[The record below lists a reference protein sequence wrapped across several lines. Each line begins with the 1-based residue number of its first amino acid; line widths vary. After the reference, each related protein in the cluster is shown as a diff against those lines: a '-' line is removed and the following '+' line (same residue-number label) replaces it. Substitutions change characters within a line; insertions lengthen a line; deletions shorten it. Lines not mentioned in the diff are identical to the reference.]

1 MEIFTLLKSNIRH
14 RKGSFVSI
22 IILMLI
28 VSMSFTAI
36 FSMKNNVAESIK
48 NEYEYVNVSD
58 LWLYMNTDSLTDDLL
73 SSVENH
79 SSVKDVNVKE
89 SVLASG
95 CSYKDAEVVGGVFML
110 KLTDDYRLLND
121 DLNGYADEVPE
132 INKGEIYITH
142 GLSVSL
148 GCGIGDTIKLNTV
161 TGEKEFTVK
170 HFIVEPVFGY
180 ITTSYNMAF
189 ISDEDFD
196 ILQKEA
202 VEYSTEQFVGDIR
215 VIDIYKADESISDND
230 FATQLNSDTGII
242 DFAEAS
248 MPKSIL
254 NYYCNLMPDM
264 ILSVLLAFI
273 LFLVIIVLI
282 VMGHSISTS
291 IEMEYT
297 SLGVLKA
304 QGFTKGKIKVILALQ
319 YVFAEVLGSVIG
331 IILAIPIVKIFE
343 NILQPLTSI
352 PSTNNISILTSIL
365 FIVAV
370 VAVSIIFIALMTRKV
385 GKISPMKAISGGKND
400 VYFSNRLNAPIT
412 KKALS
417 TSLAFRQFTS
427 NKRRYISTT
436 IVVSILMF
444 FMITMNV
451 LGSSMDSTSAMKSM
465 GMPLVEL
472 SFVTTEV
479 LPDEK
484 VEEIE
489 DVIESYTEIDTKY
502 YVNGLFFTLN
512 ENEYMCSIYKNP
524 EVMVMLEGR
533 YPQYDNEIA
542 VTDILADELDL
553 KIGDKVT
560 VSNKDNKEEYVIT
573 GFNTYANNL
582 GINFSMP
589 YEAAQKLDIPEGL
602 TYSYD
607 LVDASECQA
616 IAEELNE
623 KYSDL
628 FEAKGFEQD
637 QMLSLYTTSIDAMTI
652 LIYIISIVFSLVVI
666 MMFCK
671 KAFLQERKDIGI
683 YKSLG
688 FTSTKLRLQFAVR
701 FLIVSLIGS
710 AFGAV
715 LNVLFTQPILTATF
729 RILGVSVFNAQFTV
743 MSFVI
748 PVLIVAVS
756 FFVFSFFASCKIKKV
771 EIKELVVE

>member
-170 HFIVEPVFGY
+170 HFIIEPVFGY

-215 VIDIYKADESISDND
+215 VIDIYKANESISDND

-671 KAFLQERKDIGI
+671 KAFLQERRDIGI

-715 LNVLFTQPILTATF
+715 LSVLFTQPILTATF

-748 PVLIVAVS
+748 PILIVAVS
-756 FFVFSFFASCKIKKV
+756 FFVFSFFASRKIKKV

>member
-148 GCGIGDTIKLNTV
+148 GCGIGDTIKLTTV

-215 VIDIYKADESISDND
+215 VIDIYKANESISDND

-607 LVDASECQA
+607 LVDASECQD

-671 KAFLQERKDIGI
+671 KAFLQERRDIGI

-715 LNVLFTQPILTATF
+715 LSVLFTQPILTATF

-748 PVLIVAVS
+748 PILIVAVS
-756 FFVFSFFASCKIKKV
+756 FFVFSFFASRNIKKV

>member
-715 LNVLFTQPILTATF
+715 LSVLFTQPILTATF

-748 PVLIVAVS
+748 PILIVAVS
-756 FFVFSFFASCKIKKV
+756 FFVFSFFASRKIKKV

>member
-215 VIDIYKADESISDND
+215 VIDIYKANESISDND

-671 KAFLQERKDIGI
+671 KAFLQERRDIGI

-715 LNVLFTQPILTATF
+715 LSVLFTQPILTATF

-748 PVLIVAVS
+748 PILIVAVS
-756 FFVFSFFASCKIKKV
+756 FFVFSFFASRKIKKV